1 MNITLQGGRQLSAR
15 LSSIGP
21 AVRANARKELP
32 IIGEHLATY
41 GREHFED
48 SGLHVRS
55 GDLRRSMAA
64 MPVEEDSHGLRGGMI
79 AGQGLPYGRIQEEG
93 GTIVPKNGQYLTIP
107 IGEAL
112 TSAGVARFAA
122 PDAEAEGYK
131 TFVRNNI
138 IFGVKDGQLFPLFIL
153 VTSVTIP
160 ARPFVGPTLDANR
173 DWIVERLQKYV
184 VKPSLAGGA

>member
-1 MNITLQGGRQLSAR
+1 MNITLQGGQKLTAK

-21 AVRANARKELP
+21 AIRANARKELP
-32 IIGEHLATY
+32 YIGEHLATY
-41 GREHFED
+41 GREHYED

-64 MPVEEDSHGLRGGMI
+64 MAVEEDSHGIRGGMV
-79 AGQGLPYGRIQEEG
+79 AGQGLPYAPIHEHG
-93 GTIVPKNGQYLTIP
+93 GTIVPKNGTYLTIP

-112 TSAGVARFAA
+112 TDAGVARFGAL
-122 PDAEAEGYK
+122 DAEAEGYK

-173 DWIVERLQKYV
+173 DWIEDRIQKNI